1 MNLNKVILAGRVV
14 ADPETRMTSGGATV
28 SSFGMA
34 TNSYYQDKSNQ
45 RQERTEFHNIVTWAR
60 TAEVVRDYLKK
71 GQLVLIEGRLQT
83 SSWETKDGSKR
94 YKTEIVAERLQL
106 GPKAGGGGDTKGG
119 GATSSSP
126 STGASTSN
134 APASAPTKEEDIPVI
149 DEDTVMDF
157 DEDKPKQ
164 VDPKDIPF

>member
-34 TNSYYQDKSNQ
+34 TNRYYQDKSGN
-45 RQERTEFHNIVTWAR
+45 RQEQTEFHNVVTWAR

-83 SSWETKDGSKR
+83 SSWEAKDGSKR

-106 GPKAGGGGDTKGG
+106 GPKAGGGGG
-119 GATSSSP
+119 SSAEESAQTDSK
-126 STGASTSN
+126 STTNSKPA
-134 APASAPTKEEDIPVI
+134 ASAPIKEEDIPVI
-149 DEDTVMDF
+149 DEDTVMNF
-157 DEDKPKQ
+157 NDEPAKQ